1 MGHGPIRTTQ
11 EIYSHMVHGHDDEAA
26 RKWEE
31 FQNHPTGGEP
41 QQKGRVQ

>member
-1 MGHGPIRTTQ
+1 MIAGQDH
-11 EIYSHMVHGHDDEAA
+11 EAA

-31 FQNHPTGGEP
+31 LQNQPTGGEP